1 MEPDNMRPSKD
12 AGVAVTSTAS
22 GNRAKN
28 SVLVAAPMINS
39 TINYGPSK
47 GKIPFIPL
55 WYERLRLNFIFLIQG
70 RL

>member
-1 MEPDNMRPSKD
+1 MEPDNMRPPKD
-12 AGVAVTSTAS
+12 LAPAVTSTAS

-28 SVLVAAPMINS
+28 SLLIAAPVINS
-39 TINYGPSK
+39 TVNYGPSK

-55 WYERLRLNFIFLIQG
+55 GYERLRLNFILLTQG